1 MPVFRKRQKDA
12 QENADKANKEQASS
26 ANLKA
31 SCDNARRML
40 ELLGSGE
47 RIALRDGQGERYY
60 MDEDQRQQET
70 VKASQFIQANC
81 KP

>member
-1 MPVFRKRQKDA
+1 
-12 QENADKANKEQASS
+12 
-26 ANLKA
+26 
-31 SCDNARRML
+31 ML

-70 VKASQFIQANC
+70 AKTSQFIQANC